1 MRKLFYIPIVHN
13 QADLGSSVSQLS
25 SEGEEKYGKDAWQNH
40 IKSVDI
46 SWNNLE
52 FEIYK
57 QIGGIPFDKIKIYQ
71 DGLPI
76 IGEIGIKII
85 KDASDKG
92 SINYKIID
100 NLISKG
106 ANIELAENKDLL
118 IKEYN
123 LITDIIK
130 SDTIDS
136 KLKAYAMYQ
145 AMSEQLLLDRDK
157 YISNQI
163 NLTLND
169 VGIAFFGAAHFII
182 DKLDSDI
189 EVVIINMFKDQ
200 ISLKIIQK
208 I

>member
-1 MRKLFYIPIVHN
+1 M
-13 QADLGSSVSQLS
+13 
-25 SEGEEKYGKDAWQNH
+25 
-40 IKSVDI
+40 
-46 SWNNLE
+46 NNLE